1 MKFIFKGE
9 KPLIIPELGRVFPG
23 QEFDVNNEKLLP
35 IFLELFEKID
45 EEPIVEEII
54 KEEEGE

>member
-1 MKFIFKGE
+1 MKFVFRGE
-9 KPLIIPELGRVFPG
+9 KALIIPELGRVVPG

-35 IFLELFEKID
+35 IFLALFEKVD

>member
-1 MKFIFKGE
+1 MKFVFRGE
-9 KPLIIPELGRVFPG
+9 KSVILPELGRVHPG

-35 IFLELFEKID
+35 IFLELFEKVE
-45 EEPIVEEII
+45 EEPVVEEII

>member
-1 MKFIFKGE
+1 MKFIFRGE
-9 KPLIIPELGRVFPG
+9 KPLIIPELGRVVPG
-23 QEFDVNNEKLLP
+23 QEFEVNNEKLLP